1 MKLKRVLSALMV
13 TAVAASS
20 MAVMGVSA
28 ADATGVNLMP
38 IVDEAVPPDDLVK
51 DITYNVQSDG
61 SWVLTQQ
68 KAEDFWPCLKMKSQG
83 WTVDVAKTPYLYYEV
98 EATNT
103 WNINVPIGNG
113 TPISMGAILSANPTT
128 DPDATGNQKGRI
140 DLRQYVESDGKA
152 KEIGEISYF
161 VVGPK
166 NATVTIKQ
174 LYIAG
179 DLVNGEWPKLTTEEK
194 TYYNPYTATVETDL
208 FNKNASKW
216 ATVDIS
222 DTDNKY
228 GEGSNPALSIE
239 ASGNGLKFAV
249 SSKLEAEASRNWFPA
264 RLETN
269 MTGVSI
275 SGKYLYYSFKATGK
289 WNLNLVFGS
298 NPDDTENTLKLAPSI
313 MQAKNPNMKLLYS
326 VAEGDGVKTFG
337 YDQDGPA
344 GAYVG
349 RIDLEAAIKKAVE
362 NEKIKAGDP
371 VKDGK
376 IDLCAVI
383 VWDIGNAGTTVEMDK
398 LFLGNGGEQNTQPAY
413 GGSAG
418 GNSNGGNTN
427 GGNSN
432 GGNNGGNKTP
442 STGDV
447 TYAYAAIVIM
457 VAAAGAVVLFSRK
470 AKN

>member
-1 MKLKRVLSALMV
+1 M
-13 TAVAASS
+13 
-20 MAVMGVSA
+20 
-28 ADATGVNLMP
+28 
-38 IVDEAVPPDDLVK
+38 
-51 DITYNVQSDG
+51 
-61 SWVLTQQ
+61 
-68 KAEDFWPCLKMKSQG
+68 
-83 WTVDVAKTPYLYYEV
+83 
-98 EATNT
+98 
-103 WNINVPIGNG
+103 
-113 TPISMGAILSANPTT
+113 
-128 DPDATGNQKGRI
+128 
-140 DLRQYVESDGKA
+140 RQYVEGGSKD
-152 KEIGEISYF
+152 IGEISYF

-179 DLVNGEWPKLTTEEK
+179 DLVDGQWPKLETTEK
-194 TYYNPYTATVETDL
+194 SYYNPYTATVETDL
-208 FNKNASKW
+208 FNKDASKW
-216 ATVDIS
+216 VTVDLS

-239 ASGNGLKFAV
+239 ASGNGLKFSV

-275 SGKYLYYSFKATGK
+275 SGKYLYYSFKATSK
-289 WNLNLVFGS
+289 WNMNLVFGS

-326 VAEGDGVKTFG
+326 VAEGDGTKTFG

-383 VWDIGNAGTTVEMDK
+383 VWDIGAAGASVEMDK

-413 GGSAG
+413 GGTA
-418 GNSNGGNTN
+418 NGGNTN

-432 GGNNGGNKTP
+432 GGNSNNGGNTNGTP

>member
-28 ADATGVNLMP
+28 ADTDGISLMP
-38 IVDEAVPPDDLVK
+38 IVDEALPPDDLVN
-51 DITYNVQSDG
+51 DITYSVQPDG

-68 KAEDFWPCLKMKSQG
+68 KADNFWPCLKMKSLK
-83 WTVDVAKTPYLYYEV
+83 TVDVSKTPYLYYEV
-98 EATNT
+98 EATDK

-113 TPISMGAILSANPTT
+113 DPISMGAILSANPTT

-179 DLVNGEWPKLTTEEK
+179 DLVNGEWPKLTTK
-194 TYYNPYTATVETDL
+194 TYFNPYVATVETDL
-208 FNKNASKW
+208 FSKDASKW
-216 ATVDIS
+216 ATVDVS

-228 GEGSNPALSIE
+228 GEGSNPALTIE
-239 ASGNGLKFAV
+239 SSGNGLKLTV
-249 SSKLEAEASRNWFPA
+249 SSKLEAEAPRNWFPA

-298 NPDDTENTLKLAPSI
+298 DPDDVNNTIKLAPAI
-313 MQAKNPNMKLLYS
+313 MQAKNPDLKVLYTLG
-326 VAEGDGVKTFG
+326 VADGDNVKTFT

-344 GAYVG
+344 GAFIG
-349 RIDLEAAIKKAVE
+349 RIDLEAYINTVVE
-362 NEKIKAGDP
+362 KERLAANPIS
-371 VKDGK
+371 DGK
-376 IDLCAVI
+376 VDLCAAI